1 MTQMS
6 KTTVA
11 WYLLAPMMIIIVG
24 VAGYPLIKTVYFS
37 FTAAHLVSPDT
48 SDQWVGLTNFL
59 KALGNAKF
67 RSSIGNTVYFVVFSV
82 SAEILLGVLVALL
95 LNQEFHGRTLL
106 RALVIL
112 PLALPTVVNAMMWR
126 LIYGPDFGA
135 LNALLTQVGLLAEYR
150 SWLGDPSSALT
161 MVALADIWKNFPLV
175 ALITLAALQ
184 TISRDHL
191 EAALLDG
198 ANAWQRFWHVVFPAI
213 VAPVSVALVL
223 RTIEAFK
230 VFDIIYVMTR
240 GGPASST
247 KTVSFHVYQE
257 AFAYMRVGSGA
268 SYALIVVLISAAL
281 IAVYLKLLQRQGET
295 A

>member
-1 MTQMS
+1 MSRLS
-6 KTTVA
+6 KTTTA
-11 WYLLAPMMIIIVG
+11 WFLLTPMMVIIVG
-24 VAGYPLIKTVYFS
+24 VVGYPLLKTFYFS
-37 FTAAHLVSPDT
+37 FTKAHLVSPDST
-48 SDQWVGLTNFL
+48 ADWVGLKNYL
-59 KALGNAKF
+59 KALSNPQF
-67 RSSIGNTVYFVVFSV
+67 LDSIGHTAYFVGVSV

-95 LNQEFHGRTLL
+95 LNQQFHGRTLL

-135 LNALLTQVGLLAEYR
+135 LNALLVQLGLMAEYR

-161 MVALADIWKNFPLV
+161 MVAIADVWKNFPLV
-175 ALITLAALQ
+175 ALIALAALQ
-184 TISRDHL
+184 TISKDLL
-191 EAALLDG
+191 EAATLDG
-198 ANAWQRFWHVVFPAI
+198 ANAWQRFWSVTFPAI

-240 GGPASST
+240 GGPADST

-257 AFAYMRVGSGA
+257 AFAYMRIGSGA
-268 SYALIVVLISAAL
+268 SYALIVVLISALL
-281 IAVYLKLLQRQGET
+281 ITAYLWLLRKQG
-295 A
+295 AQS